1 MLNEVDGSMS
11 NLREAGNSK
20 LLVANNHIIR
30 HVLCRSNAPAY
41 CQTPSKPATR
51 HGEERVL
58 VHGMTTLPCDAPC
71 VTYPTNRQTAS
82 RQTEVHYLAPFVRR
96 LTLSS
101 TLFHITNR
109 TK

>member
-30 HVLCRSNAPAY
+30 HVLCRSSVPAY
-41 CQTPSKPATR
+41 CQTPSKPAIR
-51 HGEERVL
+51 HGEDRVL
-58 VHGMTTLPCDAPC
+58 VHGIITLPCDAPY
-71 VTYPTNRQTAS
+71 VKYSTNRYTAS
-82 RQTEVHYLAPFVRR
+82 RQTEVHNLATLSAR